1 MREHKQLASPLLN
14 HAEVLPHEL
23 APRLTLKRK
32 SALGQ
37 FMTPASL
44 ARFMASLF
52 SDSTLQTCHLLDAGA
67 GIGALSAAFLERWAL
82 KDGLGFQSVE
92 LEAYEIDQT
101 LRTHL
106 ETTLEKLAARL
117 PLTFRVLSGDF
128 IAEAAS
134 QSLPLLALGS
144 TRFTHAIL
152 NPPYKKINSA
162 SEHRLLL
169 AA

>member
-1 MREHKQLASPLLN
+1 MRKHKQLASPLLN

-67 GIGALSAAFLERWAL
+67 GIGALSA
-82 KDGLGFQSVE
+82 
-92 LEAYEIDQT
+92 
-101 LRTHL
+101 
-106 ETTLEKLAARL
+106 RL
-117 PLTFRVLSGDF
+117 PR
-128 IAEAAS
+128 
-134 QSLPLLALGS
+134 ALGS
-144 TRFTHAIL
+144 QGRSRI
-152 NPPYKKINSA
+152 
-162 SEHRLLL
+162 SECGAGGLRDRSDI
-169 AA
+169 

>member
-1 MREHKQLASPLLN
+1 MRKHKQLASPLLN

-101 LRTHL
+101 YEFLLQLR
-106 ETTLEKLAARL
+106 
-117 PLTFRVLSGDF
+117 RVLRLRD
-128 IAEAAS
+128 
-134 QSLPLLALGS
+134 
-144 TRFTHAIL
+144 RV
-152 NPPYKKINSA
+152 
-162 SEHRLLL
+162 HRQEFR
-169 AA
+169 

>member
-52 SDSTLQTCHLLDAGA
+52 SDSTLQTCHLLDSGA
-67 GIGALSAAFLERWAL
+67 GIGALSAAFLQRWDLVWRRAGSPSVSPRS
-82 KDGLGFQSVE
+82 GLPGPS
-92 LEAYEIDQT
+92 
-101 LRTHL
+101 RT
-106 ETTLEKLAARL
+106 
-117 PLTFRVLSGDF
+117 
-128 IAEAAS
+128 
-134 QSLPLLALGS
+134 
-144 TRFTHAIL
+144 
-152 NPPYKKINSA
+152 
-162 SEHRLLL
+162 
-169 AA
+169 

>member
-37 FMTPASL
+37 FM
-44 ARFMASLF
+44 
-52 SDSTLQTCHLLDAGA
+52 
-67 GIGALSAAFLERWAL
+67 
-82 KDGLGFQSVE
+82 
-92 LEAYEIDQT
+92 
-101 LRTHL
+101 
-106 ETTLEKLAARL
+106 TLEKLAARL

-144 TRFTHAIL
+144 TRFTL
-152 NPPYKKINSA
+152 RDPQSA
-162 SEHRLLL
+162 L
-169 AA
+169 